1 MRTTSCFADATLAAA
16 PTDQTTKRIG
26 DQSALGAPRSTTVNV
41 RESTPAA
48 NVNKR
53 QQKHHASNKYSGASR

>member
-26 DQSALGAPRSTTVNV
+26 DHAAPRRRSTTVNV

-53 QQKHHASNKYSGASR
+53 QQRRRFTNKYSGASR

>member
-26 DQSALGAPRSTTVNV
+26 DHAAPRRRSTTG
-41 RESTPAA
+41 REPTPAA

-53 QQKHHASNKYSGASR
+53 QQRHHASNKYSGASR